1 MKCFLKN
8 VIYAIVLE
16 MEMEMEAFPE
26 ESAFAG
32 GNPWAAPSG

>member
-1 MKCFLKN
+1 MFFKKRYLQQLYLK
-8 VIYAIVLE
+8 
-16 MEMEMEAFPE
+16 EMEAFPE